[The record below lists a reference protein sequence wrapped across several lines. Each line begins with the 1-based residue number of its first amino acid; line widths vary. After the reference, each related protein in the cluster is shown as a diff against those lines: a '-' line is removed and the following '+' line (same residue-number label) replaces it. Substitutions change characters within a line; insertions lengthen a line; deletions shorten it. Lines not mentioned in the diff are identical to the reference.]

1 MLASAPHD
9 RGARGAHVVGGA
21 MGASRDGGR
30 TLEPV
35 VLIVIQCGGQKSYSV
50 SRRLVRLR
58 NRLGAGAAP
67 GGSFRLVHSGN
78 FQRKSGRKSKK
89 NSFKLFVFTFAFAD
103 PWGQKSSKRVTG
115 TLANT
120 RAPPSRPRPVRP
132 GVPHP
137 EVPGA
142 PGALREERGN
152 VARHD
157 RDYPG
162 SKTASEH

>member
-1 MLASAPHD
+1 MEPTLR
-9 RGARGAHVVGGA
+9 RGDHSGWCISVISSENLVENRKKILLKFLDSL
-21 MGASRDGGR
+21 SRSR
-30 TLEPV
+30 TL
-35 VLIVIQCGGQKSYSV
+35 GG
-50 SRRLVRLR
+50 
-58 NRLGAGAAP
+58 
-67 GGSFRLVHSGN
+67 
-78 FQRKSGRKSKK
+78 
-89 NSFKLFVFTFAFAD
+89 
-103 PWGQKSSKRVTG
+103 KRVTG

-120 RAPPSRPRPVRP
+120 RAPPSRPRPARP